1 MNYGENYGDA
11 YGDEI
16 AWRHH
21 LARQGIT
28 FGARHAGAMPWQTF
42 TSDLVADRVADALIS
57 EDALLAVLEREYP
70 ELPGALAVLLA
81 NAIGHGGDGPVEVR
95 REAAKLAAEA
105 LEPVVRRAVEG
116 GVL

>member
-1 MNYGENYGDA
+1 MGYG

-16 AWRHH
+16 EWRNR

-28 FGARHAGAMPWQTF
+28 FGSRHAGAMPWETF
-42 TSDLVADRVADALIS
+42 QSDLVNDRVADALIS
-57 EDALLAVLEREYP
+57 EDDLMAVLEREYP
-70 ELPGALAVLLA
+70 ELPGALVVLLA
-81 NAIGHGGDGPVEVR
+81 NAIGYGGAGPEEVR

>member
-1 MNYGENYGDA
+1 MN

-16 AWRHH
+16 EWRNR
-21 LARQGIT
+21 LALQGIT

-42 TSDLVADRVADALIS
+42 QSDLVDDRVADALIS
-57 EDALLAVLEREYP
+57 EDDLIQVLEKEYP
-70 ELPGALAVLLA
+70 ELPGVLVVLLA
-81 NAIGHGGDGPVEVR
+81 NAIGYGGTGPEEVR

-105 LEPVVRRAVEG
+105 LEPAVRRAVEG

>member
-1 MNYGENYGDA
+1 MNYGENYGD
-11 YGDEI
+11 EI
-16 AWRHH
+16 EWRNH

-28 FGARHAGAMPWQTF
+28 FGARHAGAMPWETF
-42 TSDLVADRVADALIS
+42 QSDLVADRVADALIS
-57 EDALLAVLEREYP
+57 EDDLIQVLEYEYP
-70 ELPGALAVLLA
+70 ELPGALMVLLA
-81 NAIGHGGDGPVEVR
+81 NAIAYGGDTHEEVR